1 MSGSRRLSLR
11 ARMLVV
17 LIGVTTAFLVI
28 NGIVSTVILARNVT
42 SQFEG
47 NLITAADYQPADIT
61 SRPQS
66 YPAVE
71 VIRRPG
77 RAGHPGHQA
86 ADQGR
91 VHAATGGRGAGPDRA
106 A

>member
-47 NLITAADYQPADIT
+47 NLITAADYQPADTT
-61 SRPQS
+61 SRLQS
-66 YPAVE
+66 SPAVG
-71 VIRRPG
+71 VMQGPAGQGTPTIKRLT
-77 RAGHPGHQA
+77 RAESTPQLA
-86 ADQGR
+86 A
-91 VHAATGGRGAGPDRA
+91 A
-106 A
+106 